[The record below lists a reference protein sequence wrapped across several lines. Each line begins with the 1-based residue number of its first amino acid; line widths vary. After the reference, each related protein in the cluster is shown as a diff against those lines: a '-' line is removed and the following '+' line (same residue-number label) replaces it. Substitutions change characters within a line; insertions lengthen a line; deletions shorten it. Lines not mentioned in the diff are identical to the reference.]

1 MNLIG
6 KSAFP
11 LRFVIACE
19 LFSRCYLFAASM
31 DADLYFTLVP
41 HTLFIAFFLLMFWRG
56 GFPPGFTSGIL
67 TVLFVPVALYASCR
81 FVDRFAD
88 CNKRYLLALL
98 IVGTASS
105 LVFVIFGVLGIDHS
119 NEPDTLTAVFRA
131 IAAGFGFA
139 AAVTLMSRLSEKYER
154 PYMP

>member
-31 DADLYFTLVP
+31 DADLYLTLVP
-41 HTLFIAFFLLMFWRG
+41 HTLFIAFLLLMFWRG
-56 GFPPGFTSGIL
+56 GSS
-67 TVLFVPVALYASCR
+67 VLFVLLIVGTLYATCR

-119 NEPDTLTAVFRA
+119 NKPDTLTAVFRA
-131 IAAGFGFA
+131 IASGFGFA

>member
-31 DADLYFTLVP
+31 DADLYLTLVP
-41 HTLFIAFFLLMFWRG
+41 HTLFIAFLLLMFWRG
-56 GFPPGFTSGIL
+56 GSS
-67 TVLFVPVALYASCR
+67 VLFVLLIVGTLYAACR
-81 FVDRFAD
+81 FVDRFTD
-88 CNKRYLLALL
+88 SSKRYWLALL
-98 IVGTASS
+98 IVAVASS

-119 NEPDTLTAVFRA
+119 NKPDTLTAVFRA
-131 IAAGFGFA
+131 IASGFGFA

>member
-41 HTLFIAFFLLMFWRG
+41 HTLFIAFLLLMFWRG
-56 GFPPGFTSGIL
+56 GSS
-67 TVLFVPVALYASCR
+67 VLFVLLIVGTLYAACR

-98 IVGTASS
+98 IVGAASS

-119 NEPDTLTAVFRA
+119 NKPDTLTAVFRA
-131 IAAGFGFA
+131 IASGFGFA